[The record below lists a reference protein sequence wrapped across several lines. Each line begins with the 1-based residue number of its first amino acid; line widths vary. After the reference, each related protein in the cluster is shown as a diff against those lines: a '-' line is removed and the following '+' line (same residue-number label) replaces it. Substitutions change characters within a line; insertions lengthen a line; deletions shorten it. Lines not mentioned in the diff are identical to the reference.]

1 MLPQRAIQ
9 VQFSAH
15 AELVRSVI
23 SESPSY
29 RDATQQLSYENVQLI
44 PDQDCVQE
52 TWLYAASQYEHCLPV
67 CKNMSRRQL

>member
-23 SESPSY
+23 SEPPSY
-29 RDATQQLSYENVQLI
+29 RDATQQLSYENAQLI
-44 PDQDCVQE
+44 PDQVGVQE
-52 TWLYAASQYEHCLPV
+52 S
-67 CKNMSRRQL
+67 